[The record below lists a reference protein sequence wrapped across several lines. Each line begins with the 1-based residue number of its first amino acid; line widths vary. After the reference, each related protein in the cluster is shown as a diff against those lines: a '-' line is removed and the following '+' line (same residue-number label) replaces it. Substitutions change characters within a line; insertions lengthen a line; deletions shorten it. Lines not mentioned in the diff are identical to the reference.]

1 MKTEDFLTHEQSRM
15 EVYRLLADCFH
26 LPDENLKK
34 KLVSLSNTLNM
45 LCGEAAEYI
54 HLMKKDLEQIDDFE
68 CLKVDY
74 ARLFVGPYTLS
85 APPYGSVYL
94 EGERLVMGDSTLD
107 AQKRYRNAG
116 LDIAKDFREAPDH
129 IAVEL
134 EFMHFLIFKEI
145 EAATHSNIE
154 AFGNYLIEQ
163 QSFLEDHLGAWVSD
177 FAENITANSDTEFY
191 KKLAKSTK
199 IFINQELQ
207 TIESNAKS
215 NFFKVTSSI
224 SFHGQDLYENK
235 GIS

>member
-1 MKTEDFLTHEQSRM
+1 MKTEDFLAHEQSRM
-15 EVYRLLADCFH
+15 EVYRFLADCFH
-26 LPDENLKK
+26 LPNENLKK
-34 KLVSLSNTLNM
+34 KLVSLSNTINT
-45 LCGEAAEYI
+45 LCEEAAEYVD
-54 HLMKKDLEQIDDFE
+54 LMKKELEQIDDLE
-68 CLKVDY
+68 CLTVDY
-74 ARLFVGPYTLS
+74 ASLFVGPYTLS

-145 EAATHSNIE
+145 EAATHSKIE

-163 QSFLEDHLGAWVSD
+163 QYFLEDHLGAWVPD

-191 KKLAKSTK
+191 KNLAISTQ
-199 IFINQELQ
+199 IFIHQELQ
-207 TIESNAKS
+207 TTARNVKS
-215 NFFKVTSSI
+215 NFFKVKSSI
-224 SFHGQDLYENK
+224 SLH
-235 GIS
+235 

>member
-1 MKTEDFLTHEQSRM
+1 MQTEDFLAHEQSRM
-15 EVYRLLADCFH
+15 EAYRLLADSFH
-26 LPDENLKK
+26 LPNENLKEK
-34 KLVSLSNTLNM
+34 MVLLSNTLSM
-45 LCGEAAEYI
+45 VCGEAAAYVHQMIKNLERSE
-54 HLMKKDLEQIDDFE
+54 DLE

-116 LDIAKDFREAPDH
+116 LDIAKDFKEAPDH

-154 AFGNYLIEQ
+154 AFANCLKKQ
-163 QSFLEDHLGAWVSD
+163 QSFLEDHLGDWQSEFTDTV
-177 FAENITANSDTEFY
+177 IANSDTEFY
-191 KKLAKSTK
+191 KALAKSTK
-199 IFINQELQ
+199 IFI
-207 TIESNAKS
+207 
-215 NFFKVTSSI
+215 
-224 SFHGQDLYENK
+224 GQDLQLVKKYCESGILNENRQFLD
-235 GIS
+235 GA

>member
-1 MKTEDFLTHEQSRM
+1 MD
-15 EVYRLLADCFH
+15 
-26 LPDENLKK
+26 
-34 KLVSLSNTLNM
+34 
-45 LCGEAAEYI
+45 
-54 HLMKKDLEQIDDFE
+54 DLES
-68 CLKVDY
+68 LKIDY
-74 ARLFVGPYTLS
+74 ARLFVGPYTLA

-94 EGERLVMGDSTLD
+94 EGKPLVMGNSTVD

-116 LDIAKDFREAPDH
+116 LNIAEEFKEAPDH

-191 KKLAKSTK
+191 KKLAISTQ

-215 NFFKVTSSI
+215 NFLMVKSSN
-224 SFHGQDLYENK
+224 SLHWQDLYDNK
-235 GIS
+235 GFS